1 MAQVIL
7 FDDLTEPKLLNSNLS
22 YFQDTTSKMKIG
34 QIVVRDFTPI
44 TSGFPNFGISNST
57 FWIKFTVKNT
67 SEDSLFILNLAA
79 PTLDRVSLFIPIDI
93 ESNNFSSVLLGE
105 ELLFNQRAY
114 LDPNYL
120 FDIVLLKNVPK
131 TIYFKIKSKEAIQL
145 PIYLGTKNTI
155 FNQLKKRDILS
166 GIYFGIMIA
175 MIFYNLFVYFSVR
188 DKSYIYYVV
197 YIILI
202 LLTQTSLQGYPFQYL
217 WPSFPEIAQY
227 SLFIF
232 PSLVGIASLLFMNV
246 FLHIKSFNVSL
257 YRYSYVFSTVY
268 IFSIILAFFNQ
279 FKLSFLVMEF
289 NAICVSIFML
299 ITSIYIIRRGYYPAR
314 YFLAAWSVFLIGV
327 IIYILKDLEILPYNN
342 LTRYTMQIGSGI
354 ETVLLSFALAARI
367 NIYKKERLEA
377 IAEKE
382 RLVREQNIVLEQQV
396 VERTKSL
403 NETLDNLKQ
412 TQSQLV
418 EAEKM
423 ASLGQLTAG
432 IAHEVNNPINFIT
445 SNIYPL
451 REDIKDIKAILNKYA
466 EINTS
471 SNLTEKLEE
480 IEHLKEELQYD
491 YLLNELDGIIHG
503 IEDGAMRTAEIVSG
517 LRNFSRLDESD
528 LKLADIN
535 EGINST
541 LLLLKSKIGDIKLIK
556 KLENLPQIECY
567 PGKINQLVLNIVD
580 NAIFAIKEKGI
591 PLTEGEIEV
600 KTVAKENE
608 VVLTIKDNGVG
619 MNEQTKQKI
628 FDPFFTTK
636 DVGEGT
642 GLGLSIVFGII
653 KKHNATIEITSE
665 LGIGTEFKIS
675 LPINNK

>member
-480 IEHLKEELQYD
+480 IEQLKEELQYD

-541 LLLLKSKIGDIKLIK
+541 LLLLKSKIGDVKLIK